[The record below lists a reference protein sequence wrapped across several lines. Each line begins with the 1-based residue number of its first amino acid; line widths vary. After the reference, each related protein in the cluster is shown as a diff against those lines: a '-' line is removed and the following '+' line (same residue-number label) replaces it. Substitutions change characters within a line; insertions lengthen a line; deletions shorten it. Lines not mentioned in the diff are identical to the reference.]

1 VLGLGLRLALQRVLR
16 LARLRLAP
24 VLRLARA
31 LALARPPLAPGRA
44 LGLVAQQVLAQ
55 QAQQGL
61 ELEQLPLEV
70 GLEQREQRAL
80 RQLQVQRLE
89 PLALLVPRQLE
100 QRLVLAHR
108 ARREVQQPSWQQPS
122 SLGWPHRWPQR
133 HRCLARLTAH
143 RPLRPRPS
151 WLPSS

>member
-1 VLGLGLRLALQRVLR
+1 MLGLGLQRLALQRVLR

-24 VLRLARA
+24 
-31 LALARPPLAPGRA
+31 ARPPLAPGRA

-80 RQLQVQRLE
+80 RQLRAQRLE
-89 PLALLVPRQLE
+89 LLALLVPPQLE
-100 QRLVLAHR
+100 QLLVLAHR
-108 ARREVQQPSWQQPS
+108 ARREARQPS
-122 SLGWPHRWPQR
+122 SQLPSSRGWPHRWPQR
-133 HRCLARLTAH
+133 LRCLARLTAH